1 MRRNQLTYAGV
12 LALICFLSAGCKSTP
27 AATPMSVPVQ
37 VSTVERVQVGTA
49 TRYSASILP
58 NAQIALV
65 FKSGGYT
72 ASIMQVRG
80 ADGRSRAIDAGD
92 RVEQGDVLATVKTD
106 EYQDRISGAQAELAR
121 ASVSETH
128 AKTSMDLAAT
138 LFAGGS
144 ATKPEYDQAKAQFEM
159 AQAAVSAAKAQL
171 SAANTQLSDTILKAP
186 ISGWIAKRSIDVG
199 SLVGPGA
206 PAFVLVDTRLVRAAF
221 GVPDM
226 ALQSVHLGQKL
237 LVTAEAVRGEFA
249 GQVTSIAP
257 AADPGNRVYSVEITL
272 ANPEGKLKS
281 GMIASVTVG
290 QQKQRE
296 VTVIPMSS
304 VLRSSDNP
312 DEFSVMVSEQSTR
325 GLVAR
330 LRKVRLGD
338 PFGNSIEVISGVLPG
353 ERVVTTG
360 AALLHE
366 GDRLQLPL

>member
-1 MRRNQLTYAGV
+1 MRRNQISLTSGLV
-12 LALICFLSAGCKSTP
+12 LMCVLLSGCENTP
-27 AATPMSVPVQ
+27 AATKSVVPVQ
-37 VSTVERVQVGTA
+37 VGTVERVQVGTA

-65 FKSGGYT
+65 FKSGGYI

-92 RVEQGDVLATVKTD
+92 RVEQGAVLATVQTD
-106 EYQDRISGAQAELAR
+106 EYQDRISGAKAELAR
-121 ASVSETH
+121 ATAGETQ
-128 AKTSMDLAAT
+128 AKTNMDLAAT

-159 AQAAVSAAKAQL
+159 AQASVNAAKAQL
-171 SAANTQLSDTILKAP
+171 SAANTQLSDTLLKAP

-199 SLVGPGA
+199 SLVGLGT
-206 PAFVLVDTRLVRAAF
+206 PAFLLVDTGLVRAAF
-221 GVPDM
+221 GVPDT
-226 ALQSVHLGQKL
+226 ALQSIHLGQKL
-237 LVTAEAVRGEFA
+237 LVTAEAVKGEFA

-272 ANPEGKLKS
+272 ANPEGKLKA

-290 QQKQRE
+290 QPKQRE
-296 VTVIPMSS
+296 VTVIPLSS
-304 VLRSSDNP
+304 VLRSPDKP
-312 DEFSVMVSEQSTR
+312 DEFSVMVSEPS
-325 GLVAR
+325 GGELVAR
-330 LRKVRLGD
+330 SRKVRLGD
-338 PFGNSIEVISGVLPG
+338 PFGNTIEVVSGVAPG

>member
-1 MRRNQLTYAGV
+1 MHRNQLTCTVG
-12 LALICFLSAGCKSTP
+12 LALMCLLWAGCKNTP
-27 AATPMSVPVQ
+27 AATPTLVPVQ

-65 FKSGGYT
+65 FKSGGYIE
-72 ASIMQVRG
+72 SVMPVKG
-80 ADGRSRAIDAGD
+80 ADGRTRAIDAGD
-92 RVEQGDVLATVKTD
+92 RVGQGAVLATVRTD

-121 ASVSETH
+121 ANAGEAQ
-128 AKTSMDLAAT
+128 AKVNMDLAAT

-144 ATKPEYDQAKAQFEM
+144 ATKPEHDQAKTQFEM
-159 AQAAVSAAKAQL
+159 AQAAVNAAKAQL

-186 ISGWIAKRSIDVG
+186 IGGWIAKRSIDVG
-199 SLVGPGA
+199 SLVGPGT

-221 GVPDM
+221 GVPDT

-237 LVTAEAVRGEFA
+237 LVTAEAVRGEFQ

-272 ANPEGKLKS
+272 ANPENKLKA

-296 VTVIPMSS
+296 VTVIPLSS
-304 VLRSSDNP
+304 VLRSSDKP
-312 DEFSVMVSEQSTR
+312 DEFSVMVSEQSAA

-353 ERVVTTG
+353 DRVVTTG
-360 AALLHE
+360 APLLRE

>member
-1 MRRNQLTYAGV
+1 MRRNQVMLTSG
-12 LALICFLSAGCKSTP
+12 LALMCFLLSGCRNTP
-27 AATPMSVPVQ
+27 AATKPVVPVQ

-72 ASIMQVRG
+72 ESIMQVRG
-80 ADGRSRAIDAGD
+80 ADGRRRPIDAGD
-92 RVEQGDVLATVKTD
+92 RVEQGDVLATVGTD
-106 EYQDRISGAQAELAR
+106 EYMDRIGGAKAELAR
-121 ASVSETH
+121 AIAGEEH
-128 AKTSMDLAAT
+128 AKISLDLAAT

-144 ATKPEYDQAKAQFEM
+144 ATKPEYDQAKAQMEM
-159 AQAAVSAAKAQL
+159 AQASVNVAKAQL
-171 SAANTQLSDTILKAP
+171 SAANTQLSDTVLKAP

-199 SLVGPGA
+199 SLVGPGT

-221 GVPDM
+221 GVPDT

-237 LVTAEAVRGEFA
+237 LVTAEAVRGEFQ

-272 ANPEGKLKS
+272 ANPEGKLKA

-296 VTVIPMSS
+296 VTVIPLSA
-304 VLRSSDNP
+304 VLRSSDKP
-312 DEFSVMVSEQSTR
+312 DEFSVMVSELSR
-325 GLVAR
+325 GELVAR
-330 LRKVRLGD
+330 LRQVRLGD
-338 PFGNSIEVISGVLPG
+338 PFGNSIEVISGLTPG

-360 AALLHE
+360 APLLHE

>member
-1 MRRNQLTYAGV
+1 MHRNQVMCTVGLV
-12 LALICFLSAGCKSTP
+12 LMGFSLSACKSTP
-27 AATPMSVPVQ
+27 AATKQLVPVQ

-65 FKSGGYT
+65 FKSGGYI
-72 ASIMQVRG
+72 ASVMEVRG

-92 RVEQGDVLATVKTD
+92 RVEQGAVLATVKTD
-106 EYQDRISGAQAELAR
+106 EYQDRISGAQAELTR
-121 ASVSETH
+121 ATAAESQ
-128 AKTSMDLAAT
+128 AKRSMDLAAT

-144 ATKPEYDQAKAQFEM
+144 VTRPEYDQAKAQFEM
-159 AQAAVSAAKAQL
+159 AQAAVNAAKAQL
-171 SAANTQLSDTILKAP
+171 SAANTQLSDTVLKAP

-199 SLVGPGA
+199 SLVGPGT
-206 PAFVLVDTRLVRAAF
+206 PAFLLVDTRLVRAAF
-221 GVPDM
+221 GVPDT

-237 LVTAEAVRGEFA
+237 LVTAEAVRGEFE

-272 ANPEGKLKS
+272 ANPEGKLKA

-296 VTVIPMSS
+296 VTVIPLSS
-304 VLRSSDNP
+304 VLRSSDKP
-312 DEFSVMVSEQSTR
+312 DEFSVMVSEQSR
-325 GLVAR
+325 GELVAR

-338 PFGNSIEVISGVLPG
+338 PFGNTIEVISGVLPG

-360 AALLHE
+360 APLLHE